1 MRTQTIRIGQGG
13 RQGLGIDL
21 GKMAGAAV
29 RDMMIKVARETL
41 ADEVRK
47 GFDPEPRTQVD
58 GRWGAAIASVKPFGK
73 IVMADRVPL
82 GAAAMEVYEQMRRLA
97 KVKTGAYRGSITIF
111 VERTQVGPSIGAINA
126 ALRNQPNA
134 AIIIAPMVLYAR
146 RLELRHRTVDATW
159 RLMAR
164 RFGGS
169 MFISK
174 HTVYAGQVGLS
185 ATVKRNFTNSK
196 RLAEAKTVE
205 AVFPGIRI
213 YRHAHVGTSSATV
226 H

>member
-1 MRTQTIRIGQGG
+1 MATQVIRLG
-13 RQGLGIDL
+13 RDGPRGLGINL
-21 GKMAGAAV
+21 GKMTGEAFKAL
-29 RDMMIKVARETL
+29 MIKTAREAL
-41 ADEVRK
+41 AEEVIN
-47 GFDPEPRTQVD
+47 GFDPEPRTQID
-58 GRWGAAIASVKPFGK
+58 GRWGAQIASVKPFGK
-73 IVMADRVPL
+73 IVLADRVPI
-82 GAAAMEVYEQMRRLA
+82 GMAAMEVYQTMRRLA
-97 KVKTGAYRGSITIF
+97 KVKTGTYRASITIF

-134 AIIIAPMVLYAR
+134 AIIVVPMVLYAR
-146 RLELRHRTVDATW
+146 RLELKHRTVDATW

-169 MFISK
+169 MFVSK
-174 HTVYAGQVGLS
+174 HTVYASQVGLA
-185 ATVKRNFTNSK
+185 ATVKRNFTNNK
-196 RLAEAKTVE
+196 RLAESKTVE